1 MRRLVEPELLDGLPA
16 TNPQAAGSRAD
27 LRRLNFIMGHA
38 GILWRAIR
46 PHSIAKPVLNRSLR
60 VVELGAGDGS
70 LALELAR
77 RWSAQGV
84 KGELM
89 LIDRQNLLSAE
100 TIRAFSRLHW
110 SVRVMES
117 DVFTWLDATAVSV
130 DVMFANLFLH
140 HFEADRLGTLLRLVA
155 SRTSLF
161 VACEPRRAMLALT
174 ASRLLGLIGCN
185 AVTRHD
191 AVVSVRA
198 GFASDELSRLWPDA
212 ANWRLSDRPAGL
224 FSQCFVAQR
233 HG

>member
-1 MRRLVEPELLDGLPA
+1 MHRLVEPELLDGLPA
-16 TNPQAAGSRAD
+16 TDPQAAGSRAD

-38 GILWRAIR
+38 GILSRALRHHPTSKAGPER
-46 PHSIAKPVLNRSLR
+46 PLR

-77 RWSAQGV
+77 RWSAHGV
-84 KGELM
+84 VGELT

-100 TIRAFSRLHW
+100 TLRAFGVLHW
-110 SVRVMES
+110 SVRVVES
-117 DVFTWLDATAVSV
+117 DVFAWFEALSV
-130 DVMFANLFLH
+130 PVEVIFANLFLH
-140 HFEADRLGTLLRLVA
+140 HFETDRLRALLRLA
-155 SRTSLF
+155 AEQTSQF
-161 VACEPRRAMLALT
+161 VACEPRRAPLALT

-198 GFASDELSRLWPDA
+198 GFTGGELSRLWPA
-212 ANWRLSDRPAGL
+212 TGGWTLSDRPAGL
-224 FSQCFVAQR
+224 FSQSFLAQR

>member
-1 MRRLVEPELLDGLPA
+1 MRRLVETELLDGLPA
-16 TNPQAAGSRAD
+16 LDPQAAGSRAD

-38 GILWRAIR
+38 GILWRALGR
-46 PHSIAKPVLNRSLR
+46 HAAAKPILNRPLR
-60 VVELGAGDGS
+60 VAELGAGDGS

-84 KGELM
+84 VGELT
-89 LIDRQNLLSAE
+89 LIDRQNLLPAA
-100 TIRAFSRLHW
+100 TARAFGALHW
-110 SVRVMES
+110 SVRVVES
-117 DVFTWLDATAVSV
+117 DIFAWFEAATAPV

-140 HFEADRLGTLLRLVA
+140 HFEADRLRTLLRLA
-155 SRTSLF
+155 ATRTNLF
-161 VACEPRRAMLALT
+161 VACEPRRAPLALT

-198 GFASDELSRLWPDA
+198 GFAGDELARLWPATGD
-212 ANWRLSDRPAGL
+212 WTLSDRPVGL